1 MLLLGLGPLT
11 PRPDDPSDDD
21 DVTVGSAPAAP
32 ARRVRSARRCGSA
45 PSTDG
50 YRGWVSHR
58 TRISNF
64 PQRLAA
70 GVFILN
76 AGVGKLKAGTE
87 QAAAV
92 HGMASGTYPFLSEI
106 APEQFAKVLGTSE
119 VLLGGALILP
129 LVSDRLAGLALASF
143 AGGLLGLYAKTP
155 GLREEGSIRPSQ
167 QGTAIAKDVWLLG
180 IGVGLV
186 IDSLRRG

>member
-1 MLLLGLGPLT
+1 M
-11 PRPDDPSDDD
+11 
-21 DVTVGSAPAAP
+21 
-32 ARRVRSARRCGSA
+32 
-45 PSTDG
+45 
-50 YRGWVSHR
+50 SHR
-58 TRISNF
+58 TRLSNF

-70 GVFILN
+70 GAFILN
-76 AGVGKLKAGTE
+76 AGVGKLKAGRE
-87 QAAAV
+87 QATAL
-92 HGMASGTYPFLSEI
+92 HGMASGTYPFLSDV
-106 APEQFAKVLGTSE
+106 PPDQFAKALGTSE

-167 QGTAIAKDVWLLG
+167 QGTAIAKDIWLLG

-186 IDSLRRG
+186 VDSLRRS